1 MDVDKE
7 ARVVAR
13 RSPAADLPIITMTIQ
28 VHTLHIIVSIS
39 RCLYRIHNI
48 NHQGKT
54 SLLIATLFRIV
65 RASESTEVCRRLHKI
80 TKSLELQTVIL

>member
-13 RSPAADLPIITMTIQ
+13 RSPAADLPIITMTTR
-28 VHTLHIIVSIS
+28 VHTRHIIVLIS
-39 RCLYRIHNI
+39 RCPCRTQHI
-48 NHQGKT
+48 NRGRT

-65 RASESTEVCRRLHKI
+65 RASESTEVCHRLLKI

>member
-13 RSPAADLPIITMTIQ
+13 RSPAADSPIITMT
-28 VHTLHIIVSIS
+28 TRARTPHIIVSIS
-39 RCLYRIHNI
+39 RCQYRTQHI
-48 NHQGKT
+48 NRGKT

-65 RASESTEVCRRLHKI
+65 RASELTEACRRLHKI